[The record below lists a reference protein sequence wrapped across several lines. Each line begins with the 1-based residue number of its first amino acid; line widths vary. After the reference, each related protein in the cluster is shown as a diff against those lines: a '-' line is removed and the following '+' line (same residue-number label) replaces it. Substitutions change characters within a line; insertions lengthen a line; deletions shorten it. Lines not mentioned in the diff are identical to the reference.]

1 MPVPRQFR
9 YYFRDN
15 WYHELLG
22 APIAPASQHST
33 PLRVQ
38 FKDEPYS
45 VCMFDYDVVNAAIGT
60 DDTPFNVWALVAR
73 LAIGGVTAPDDE
85 QGNPQRNAGRHVN
98 SWTRFFAYS
107 TTFPTGLSLFL
118 VEAYISG
125 LGSIFAPYNG
135 AWLMQI
141 QYAGGSGGT
150 WGVHWYA
157 PAHVIKADAYCFNH
171 GSPDEEQYFKITLPA
186 LRTGERYGYMYNRIV
201 FRRDDEWTDREYDH
215 MMGSYYM
222 WMDREGGG
230 GYFEDPEVAAACA
243 GATCEVRVPW
253 GYI

>member
-9 YYFRDN
+9 YYFRDS

-22 APIAPASQHST
+22 APIAPVTQHST

-45 VCMFDYDVVNAAIGT
+45 VCMFDYDMVNAAIGT
-60 DDTPFNVWALVAR
+60 ADKPFNVWALVAR
-73 LAIGGVTAPDDE
+73 FAIGGVSAT
-85 QGNPQRNAGRHVN
+85 QRNAGRHVN

-107 TTFPTGLSLFL
+107 STFPTGLSLFL
-118 VEAYISG
+118 VEAGISG
-125 LGSIFAPYNG
+125 LGSVFAPYNG

-150 WGVHWYA
+150 WGVHWFA

-171 GSPDEEQYFKITLPA
+171 GSPDEEQYFKITLPT
-186 LRTGERYGYMYNRIV
+186 LRTGERYGYKYNRIV
-201 FRRDDEWTDREYDH
+201 FRRDDQWLDREYDH
-215 MMGSYYM
+215 MMGDYYM
-222 WMDREGGG
+222 WMDREAGGS
-230 GYFEDPEVAAACA
+230 YFEDPEVEAACA
-243 GATCEVRVPW
+243 GASCEVRVPW